1 MKNLFSLILL
11 LAVLGLL
18 SCQNNSPVE
27 PSDYV
32 SKKTNSQFEIFDRIE
47 ICCEVCDPHSGVC
60 KVLGLVEYTHDIIQS
75 PESPDELYTI
85 TVNLIMNSRLCDR
98 CMIMHLPWVAEGSSE
113 HTVYVSEEGIALVER
128 GYLISNR
135 NDIMLIVQYLVTTE
149 GVGIPNIWIEEI
161 DS

>member
-1 MKNLFSLILL
+1 MKNLFQLILP
-11 LAVLGLL
+11 LAILGLL
-18 SCQNNSPVE
+18 SCQNFNPTE
-27 PSDYV
+27 PTNYTA
-32 SKKTNSQFEIFDRIE
+32 KKTNSQFEIFDRIE

-60 KVLGLVEYTHDIIQS
+60 KVVGLVEYTHNIIQV

-85 TVNLIMNSRLCDR
+85 TVTLNMNSELCDR

-135 NDIMLIVQYLVTTE
+135 NDTMLIVQYLITTE
-149 GVGIPNIWIEEI
+149 GVGIPNMWIQEI
-161 DS
+161 DG